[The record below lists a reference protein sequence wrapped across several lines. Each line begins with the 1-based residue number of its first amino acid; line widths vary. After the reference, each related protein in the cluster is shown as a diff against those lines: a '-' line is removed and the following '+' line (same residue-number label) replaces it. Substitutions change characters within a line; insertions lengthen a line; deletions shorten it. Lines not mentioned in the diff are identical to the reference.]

1 MPADAPI
8 PAGGR
13 INRERMRFVPMN
25 VAAASKKK
33 KRGLLESVAL
43 ELRRRGRLY
52 LMLVI
57 PVAYIILFCYVPMSG
72 VLIAFEDYS
81 LRKGVWGSPWVGLKH
96 FREFF
101 TTPVFKQLML
111 NTLSLSIYGFVAG
124 FPAPIILALA
134 LNECKRP
141 RFKKTVQMVTYAPY
155 FISTVVMVSI
165 IIQFLHVRTGMVNN
179 FIKLLGFEPYDFMG
193 NPDAFRSIYVWSGVW
208 QGVGYSAVIYL
219 AALAGID
226 LSLQEA
232 AIIDGAN
239 RFQRVYHVD
248 LPSILPTIVIQMIL
262 SLGSLLSVGYEKVYL
277 MQNSLNMSQSEIIST
292 YVYKRGLQDIQYSY
306 STAVGL
312 FNSVVKLIL
321 ICSANAIAR
330 RVNDTSLW

>member
-1 MPADAPI
+1 
-8 PAGGR
+8 
-13 INRERMRFVPMN
+13 MN
-25 VAAASKKK
+25 ATYA
-33 KRGLLESVAL
+33 KRKHSLGKSIAL

-52 LMLVI
+52 LMLTI
-57 PVAYIILFCYVPMSG
+57 PVAYIIIFCYVPMSG

-96 FREFF
+96 FQGFF
-101 TTPVFKQLML
+101 STPVFKQLMV
-111 NTLSLSIYGFVAG
+111 NTIALSLYGFVAG

-134 LNECKRP
+134 FNECRRP
-141 RFKKTVQMVTYAPY
+141 RFKKAVQMVTYAPY

-179 FIKLLGFEPYDFMG
+179 VIKLFGGTPYDFMG
-193 NPDAFRSIYVWSGVW
+193 NPAAFRSIYVWSNIW
-208 QGVGYSAVIYL
+208 QSVGYSAVIYL

-226 LSLQEA
+226 PSLKEA

-239 RFQRVYHVD
+239 SFQRVYHVD
-248 LPSILPTIVIQMIL
+248 LPCILPTIVIQMIL
-262 SLGSLLSVGYEKVYL
+262 SIGGLLSVGYEKVYL

-312 FNSVVKLIL
+312 FNSVVNLIL
-321 ICSANAIAR
+321 LCTANAIAR
-330 RVNDTSLW
+330 RVNETSLW